1 MDEPAPETAPETERW
16 WLPPLLHVLAVLAA
30 VVVIGGAI
38 VLVLHNVDTPPAEDL
53 ITRYG
58 YLGIAVGAF
67 ADSFGLPSS
76 GEIVVLLGSAA
87 AATGKGSFSLPTVIL
102 VAWFFAVLGD
112 ATAYALGRAAGPR
125 VLVRFGVRHD
135 SKIHRF
141 MDRYGIG
148 AVVLARSIAGI
159 RTKVAVVSGSTEMP
173 LLRYV
178 LADAIGAAIWA
189 IGLGVLG
196 YVFAGSVNTLIDR
209 FQASSGTIGAIAI
222 TGVALGALYLSVQY
236 IRSHHPDR
244 QR

>member
-1 MDEPAPETAPETERW
+1 MDEPAQETAPERERW
-16 WLPPLLHVLAVLAA
+16 WLPPLLHVLAVL
-30 VVVIGGAI
+30 VIVLVIGGIIA
-38 VLVLHNVDTPPAEDL
+38 LVLRSVNTPPADEL
-53 ITRYG
+53 LSRYG

-87 AATGKGSFSLPTVIL
+87 AATGQGNFNLPTVIG

-125 VLVRFGVRHD
+125 VLVRFGVHHD
-135 SKIHRF
+135 SKVHRF
-141 MDRYGIG
+141 MDRYGMG

-196 YVFAGSVNTLIDR
+196 YVFADSVHTLIDR
-209 FQASSGTIGAIAI
+209 FETSSGTLGAIAI
-222 TGVALGALYLSVQY
+222 TGAALGALYLSVQY
-236 IRSHHPDR
+236 IRSHRPGRRH
-244 QR
+244 